1 MFATVKART
10 KKIKGAGSRNAGL
23 ATAFK
28 LLLCA
33 EKRWRRVNAPH
44 LVALVRA
51 GVKLPDGQAQMLQVD
66 DSSEDRLFAQTPS
79 VYAITEV

>member
-33 EKRWRRVNAPH
+33 EKR
-44 LVALVRA
+44 
-51 GVKLPDGQAQMLQVD
+51 
-66 DSSEDRLFAQTPS
+66 
-79 VYAITEV
+79 